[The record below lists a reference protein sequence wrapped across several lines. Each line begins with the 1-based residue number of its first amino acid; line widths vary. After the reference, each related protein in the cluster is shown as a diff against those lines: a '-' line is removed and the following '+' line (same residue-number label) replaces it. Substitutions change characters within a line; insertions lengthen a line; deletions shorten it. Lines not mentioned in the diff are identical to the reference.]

1 MLCMVMA
8 MTDSPEDKRKVE
20 KLYEKYNGLMFAV
33 SGKILTRKEDVEDA
47 VFHSWERI
55 IKNIDKIN
63 EIDCKE
69 TKSFI
74 VIITERISIDHYRK
88 LKKER
93 MLSLDEYEDSPYLF
107 TSDNGMEEYE
117 TIEWLRSIPKRY
129 SEVLILFYVN
139 GLSLKEIAGA
149 LGIKEGSVSS
159 RLSRGREMIKKQ
171 LDGK

>member
-139 GLSLKEIAGA
+139 GFSSKEIAGA

-171 LDGK
+171 LEGK

>member
-1 MLCMVMA
+1 MLCMF
-8 MTDSPEDKRKVE
+8 MTMVDSPEDKRKVE

-139 GLSLKEIAGA
+139 GLSAKEIARA

-171 LDGK
+171 LEGK

>member
-1 MLCMVMA
+1 MLCMF
-8 MTDSPEDKRKVE
+8 MTMVDSPEDKRKVE

-139 GLSLKEIAGA
+139 GLSAKEIAGA

-171 LDGK
+171 LERK